1 MPLCIQKHVS
11 ILFSNGKLPH
21 SKAKAVPLPHYSI
34 YHAGRWPHHAYSRH
48 PRQGG
53 NTWRDPTMVVK
64 DSQWDVL
71 SWTLWIQRY
80 RDQPDML
87 RLHHFSL
94 LLHQTILLWQSN
106 ECFPGEDWRWLNFH
120 DIIMHSWGRSHH
132 NDNCCSSDMV
142 PTEEKSCILIITSE
156 YHGVSTAGIRRWPD
170 RLWPGLRFFLELSG
184 VYSVF
189 AGRRLHHTITWY
201 KP

>member
-1 MPLCIQKHVS
+1 
-11 ILFSNGKLPH
+11 
-21 SKAKAVPLPHYSI
+21 
-34 YHAGRWPHHAYSRH
+34 
-48 PRQGG
+48 
-53 NTWRDPTMVVK
+53 MVVK
-64 DSQWDVL
+64 DPQWDVL

-94 LLHQTILLWQSN
+94 LHQTILLWQSN
-106 ECFPGEDWRWLNFH
+106 ECFSGEDWRWLNFH

-201 KP
+201 KPEKKRRPSDHYLFRNNRWRKLPNLHDVILWGESSPAEMRSQVPQQVY